1 MPVTLPQLTGLMGTF
16 TVSMVGVCL
25 LDLLAPAPAMVVLLA
40 LLVQTVLPV
49 QQGSVAHLLTTALL
63 VPAKPLL
70 RLLTTGLTVTST
82 ASMGEK
88 LVGLQAPAPALLATQ
103 ITTEQVVKQHLVEQ
117 VVKYTWT
124 WMESLTQSVTVV
136 VVAAPLA
143 TQSCLM
149 GTR

>member
-1 MPVTLPQLTGLMGTF
+1 MPVTLPQLTGLTGTF
-16 TVSMVGVCL
+16 TVSTVGVL
-25 LDLLAPAPAMVVLLA
+25 LDLLAPAPAVNVLLA
-40 LLVQTVLPV
+40 LVVPTVLFVHQATVEP
-49 QQGSVAHLLTTALL
+49 TALL
-63 VPAKPLL
+63 LIPAKPVLP
-70 RLLTTGLTVTST
+70 LLTTGLTVTST

-124 WMESLTQSVTVV
+124 WMESSTPSVTVV

>member
-1 MPVTLPQLTGLMGTF
+1 MPVTLPQLTDLTGTF
-16 TVSMVGVCL
+16 TVSTVGVL

-103 ITTEQVVKQHLVEQ
+103 ITTEQVVKHF
-117 VVKYTWT
+117 
-124 WMESLTQSVTVV
+124 S
-136 VVAAPLA
+136 PLA
-143 TQSCLM
+143 AFQNLSLSVGCVLRRVIMMVFTPSWQ
-149 GTR
+149 